1 MTFGRPPR
9 PGPHQRGLQAAEF
22 RRQLAKVRREVMP
35 GPESDLSVSDLA
47 DALATKHKLGDRDEI
62 MRRLRYFTSESLLET
77 VGSVHTGS
85 GRKRLYPPSALIK
98 SVVLLRLF
106 QSGATVGVMKAYMTA
121 LESFTM
127 KVYKTKDLL
136 KACGDLKRPTIFL
149 VLPDQRYSR
158 TRARL
163 AEWDSALATVKPNV
177 DFTIIQIA
185 RFL

>member
-1 MTFGRPPR
+1 
-9 PGPHQRGLQAAEF
+9 
-22 RRQLAKVRREVMP
+22 MP
-35 GPESDLSVSDLA
+35 GPENGLSVSDLA

-85 GRKRLYPPSALIK
+85 GRKRLYPASALIK

-121 LESFTM
+121 LEGFTM
-127 KVYKTKDLL
+127 KKYKTKDLL
-136 KACGDLKRPTIFL
+136 TACGGVKRPTIFL